1 LNILIKSTCLCFLTL
16 SGNMPRVSHG
26 EICGAVVYNQNPT
39 PPPSF
44 QMWMRFSNLA
54 PNKIFN
60 GQKGKS
66 PSKRRG
72 ISQKIYIYKLQID
85 DEFTITG
92 PKRPTPWA
100 VIHVSSFI
108 SAFSCHPYMTLW
120 MLRRVTIVLIAMGD
134 GTELPNWLTS
144 CLLFWERERE
154 LKKKKTQEWD
164 NYNIFK
170 KNIQASCF
178 KKFFY

>member
-1 LNILIKSTCLCFLTL
+1 MFSHVVWKHASSVSRRDLRRRCIQSKS
-16 SGNMPRVSHG
+16 
-26 EICGAVVYNQNPT
+26 NP

-108 SAFSCHPYMTLW
+108 SAFPCHPYMTLW
-120 MLRRVTIVLIAMGD
+120 MLRRVTILLIAMGD

-144 CLLFWERERE
+144 CLLFWVRERE
-154 LKKKKTQEWD
+154 SEKKKKTRVG
-164 NYNIFK
+164 
-170 KNIQASCF
+170 
-178 KKFFY
+178 

>member
-1 LNILIKSTCLCFLTL
+1 
-16 SGNMPRVSHG
+16 MPRVSHG

-72 ISQKIYIYKLQID
+72 ISQNIYIYKFRID

-92 PKRPTPWA
+92 PKWPTPWA

-108 SAFSCHPYMTLW
+108 SAFPCHPYTLW
-120 MLRRVTIVLIAMGD
+120 MLRRVTILLIAALLD

-144 CLLFWERERE
+144 SLLFWKRERVKNKRSE
-154 LKKKKTQEWD
+154 SGIIT
-164 NYNIFK
+164 ICSK

-178 KKFFY
+178 KKNWCF